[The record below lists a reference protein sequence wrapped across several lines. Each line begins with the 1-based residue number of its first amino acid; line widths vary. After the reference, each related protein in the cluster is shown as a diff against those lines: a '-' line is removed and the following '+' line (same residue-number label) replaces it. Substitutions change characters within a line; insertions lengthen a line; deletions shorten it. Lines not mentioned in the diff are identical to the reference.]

1 MVKDVG
7 FVRGKAILAGEHA
20 VVYGEMALAAQ
31 ISLGVRARV
40 VEGKKEAN
48 IIILKAIEIAGGSN
62 DIGVLVESELPIGA
76 GLGSSAAV
84 AAATIKAVRKYL
96 GKTIEKEELFE
107 LTMECE
113 RIAHGNPSGIDPAT
127 VVYGGLIAFTK
138 GKPIEKLVIK
148 KPIEVLLVNT
158 GKPEETTKEMVELVA
173 KREGK
178 ERIITEIGRITKE
191 VRERLVVGEETGEL
205 FNKNGILLEE
215 LGVVGERAIS
225 LADKLR
231 GLGAAVK
238 ITGAGGVASGSGM
251 MLVFNLDL
259 AKVKVMLDNM
269 SVPYYEITLGG
280 I

>member
-1 MVKDVG
+1 MNRKSTI
-7 FVRGKAILAGEHA
+7 FGKVIICGEHA

-173 KREGK
+173 KRQGK

-191 VRERLVVGEETGEL
+191 VRERLAVGEETGEL
-205 FNKNGILLEE
+205 LNKNGILLEE
-215 LGVVGERAIS
+215 LGVAGEQAKT

-231 GLGAAVK
+231 ELGAAVK

-251 MLVFNLDL
+251 MLVLNSDL

-269 SVPYYEITLGG
+269 SAPYYEITLGG